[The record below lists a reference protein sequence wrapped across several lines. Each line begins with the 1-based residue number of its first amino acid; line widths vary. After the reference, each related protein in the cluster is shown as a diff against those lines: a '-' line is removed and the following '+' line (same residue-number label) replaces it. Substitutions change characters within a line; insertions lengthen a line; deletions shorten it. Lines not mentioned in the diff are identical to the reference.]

1 MDQNTLVE
9 RLCQQAIHIN
19 EQALADLQYQPLP
32 ANAVHD
38 CRVAVKRLRAQWQL
52 LRPWLSRD
60 DHRAFDHGIRSA
72 ARLLAGA
79 RDNHV
84 MTATLQKLASKAD
97 KPHRHSLSRVASTL
111 FSDTD
116 LQPETHHHQ
125 EAITAFAQDQ
135 QYWQSLALSIS
146 DHELLVSGLARTY
159 KQCRNRTLKAQG
171 GCDPQPWHDLRKWVK
186 YLLYQQQA
194 LADQNIHTPCHA
206 ADLERLGKTLGKLHD
221 LHMLREHVLTH
232 SHAIEKKKDLTHTLD
247 AIHGRE
253 KRLLKKCQ
261 TESQRLFQMP
271 TKKWIAG
278 ATAS

>member
-1 MDQNTLVE
+1 MDENTLVE
-9 RLCQQAIHIN
+9 RLCQQAIRIN
-19 EQALADLQYQPLP
+19 AQALADLQHQPLA

-84 MTATLQKLASKAD
+84 MAATLQKLASKAD
-97 KPHRHSLSRVASTL
+97 KPRRHSLSRVASTL

-159 KQCRNRTLKAQG
+159 KQCRNRTIKAQG
-171 GCDPQPWHDLRKWVK
+171 GSDPQPWHDLRKWVK

-194 LADQNIHTPCHA
+194 LADQDIHSPCHD
-206 ADLERLGKTLGKLHD
+206 ADLERLGKKLGKLHD
-221 LHMLREHVLTH
+221 LHMLREHVLAH
-232 SHAIEKKKDLTHTLD
+232 SHAIEKQKDLAHTLD

-253 KRLLKKCQ
+253 NVC
-261 TESQRLFQMP
+261 
-271 TKKWIAG
+271 
-278 ATAS
+278 

>member
-1 MDQNTLVE
+1 MDESMLLG

-19 EQALADLQYQPLP
+19 EQALADLQHPPLP

-38 CRVAVKRLRAQWQL
+38 CRVAVKQLRAQWQL

-60 DHRAFDHGIRSA
+60 DHRAFDHNIRSA

-84 MTATLQKLASKAD
+84 MAATLQKLASKAD
-97 KPHRHSLSRVASTL
+97 KPQRHSLSRVATTL
-111 FSDTD
+111 FSDPD
-116 LQPETHHHQ
+116 PQPEASHHQ
-125 EAITAFAQDQ
+125 EAITAFALDQ
-135 QYWQSLALSIS
+135 QRWQSLALSIS

-159 KQCRNRTLKAQG
+159 KQCRNRTIKAQG
-171 GCDPQPWHDLRKWVK
+171 SSDPQHWHDLRKWVK

-194 LADQNIHTPCHA
+194 LADQHIHTPSHD
-206 ADLERLGKTLGKLHD
+206 ADLERLGKTLGKLHHP
-221 LHMLREHVLTH
+221 HMLREHVQAH
-232 SHAIEKKKDLTHTLD
+232 SHAIEKQKDLAHTLD

-261 TESQRLFQMP
+261 PESQRLFQAP
-271 TKKWIAG
+271 TKKWIARVS
-278 ATAS
+278 AT

>member
-1 MDQNTLVE
+1 MDENMLVE
-9 RLCQQAIHIN
+9 RLRQQAIRIN
-19 EQALADLQYQPLP
+19 EQALMDLQHQPLP

-60 DHRAFDHGIRSA
+60 DHRAFDHSIRSA

-84 MTATLQKLASKAD
+84 MAATLQQLASKAD
-97 KPHRHSLSRVASTL
+97 KPQRHSLSQVANSL
-111 FSDTD
+111 FSDPD
-116 LQPETHHHQ
+116 PQPETSHHQ
-125 EAITAFAQDQ
+125 EAITAFALDQ
-135 QYWQSLALSIS
+135 QRWQSLALSIS

-159 KQCRNRTLKAQG
+159 KQCRNRTIKAQG
-171 GCDPQPWHDLRKWVK
+171 GNDPQPWHDLRKWVK

-194 LADQNIHTPCHA
+194 LADQNIHTPCRD
-206 ADLERLGKTLGKLHD
+206 ADLERLGKKLGKLHD
-221 LHMLREHVLTH
+221 LHMLSEHVQAR
-232 SHAIEKKKDLTHTLD
+232 SHAIEKQKDLAHTLD

-261 TESQRLFQMP
+261 PDSQHLFQAP
-271 TKKWIAG
+271 TKKWIARVS
-278 ATAS
+278 TT